1 MDNLKSFQ
9 ARVMASAKT
18 LSKSRLG
25 MFWKQHVKE
34 AEVLKVRVR
43 VVERQKGPKLG
54 RD

>member
-9 ARVMASAKT
+9 AGVMASAKT
-18 LSKSRLG
+18 LSKNRLG